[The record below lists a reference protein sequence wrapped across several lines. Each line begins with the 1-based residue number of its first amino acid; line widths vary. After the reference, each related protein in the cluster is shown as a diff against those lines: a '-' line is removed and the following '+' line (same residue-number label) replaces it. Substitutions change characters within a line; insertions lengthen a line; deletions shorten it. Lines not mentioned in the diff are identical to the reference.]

1 MERLFNLDFQ
11 LLHDSVL
18 TLISVFVLMIV
29 ASYLF
34 FNPARDFLKKR
45 QDRIKNDIDSAKSD
59 KEEAAALKAE
69 YEEKLSAIDAEK
81 VKILDDARKKGME
94 NQDRI
99 VEEARAE
106 AERII
111 AHARSEAELEYKSAE
126 DEMKQQMIEIATAM
140 AGKVVSANIDGKI
153 QSDLVNETIKEMGDS
168 TWLS

>member
-18 TLISVFVLMIV
+18 TLISVFVLMIA

>member
-1 MERLFNLDFQ
+1 
-11 LLHDSVL
+11 
-18 TLISVFVLMIV
+18 MIA

>member
-18 TLISVFVLMIV
+18 TLISVFILMIA

-34 FNPARDFLKKR
+34 FNPAREFLKKR
-45 QDRIKNDIDSAKSD
+45 QDRIKNDIDTAKND

-69 YEEKLSAIDAEK
+69 YEEKLKDINAEK
-81 VKILDDARKKGME
+81 VRILDDARKKGME
-94 NQDRI
+94 NQERI
-99 VEEARAE
+99 VEEARTE
-106 AERII
+106 AARII
-111 AHARSEAELEYKSAE
+111 AHAKSEAELELKSAE

-140 AGKVVSANIDGKI
+140 AGKVVSANIDTKI

>member
-18 TLISVFVLMIV
+18 TLISVFVLMIA

-69 YEEKLSAIDAEK
+69 YEEKLS
-81 VKILDDARKKGME
+81 
-94 NQDRI
+94 
-99 VEEARAE
+99 
-106 AERII
+106 
-111 AHARSEAELEYKSAE
+111 ELMQKR
-126 DEMKQQMIEIATAM
+126 
-140 AGKVVSANIDGKI
+140 
-153 QSDLVNETIKEMGDS
+153 
-168 TWLS
+168 